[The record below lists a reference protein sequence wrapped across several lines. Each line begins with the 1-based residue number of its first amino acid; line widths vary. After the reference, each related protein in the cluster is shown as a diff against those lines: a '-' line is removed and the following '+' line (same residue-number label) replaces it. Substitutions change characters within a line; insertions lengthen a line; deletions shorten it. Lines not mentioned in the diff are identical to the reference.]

1 MRNIVIGLII
11 GTVVGIVIGATVIA
25 PRLQRTAP
33 GTAATIPASPPA
45 PAELAKQLPRVLV
58 PRPDV
63 SMKMASAFP
72 PDTPV
77 AGDLARRIDARIW
90 EISHGQFE
98 IRSFPP
104 GALVPPADI
113 YDAVA
118 VGSIDAAFA
127 PALAGA
133 GKAPA
138 LALFGGAPFGPDADE
153 FLAWLEFGGGGALF
167 AEINQQH
174 GVHALVCGLLPPSAF
189 GWFRRELQSPQ
200 DLRDL
205 RVNAMG
211 VPALVL
217 ARLGAQVTDLPV
229 GELMLA
235 IEQGAVDGVVWSS
248 PLLDEPMGFGAWLKN
263 YYPQGWSQSLTLLSL
278 MINQKKWQS
287 LSVMQRTQV
296 ETLCGDNV
304 RQSIAAGE
312 AGQFRALQNIYAAGV
327 RLQRLPPAI
336 RDALERA
343 WQQVAQQMSS
353 DDAQFRQVWQS
364 LGAFRGEFA
373 VWRELSRP

>member
-33 GTAATIPASPPA
+33 GAAATTPASPPP
-45 PAELAKQLPRVLV
+45 PADLAKQLPRVLV
-58 PRPDV
+58 PRPDL
-63 SMKMASAFP
+63 SIKMASAFP

-77 AGDLARRIDARIW
+77 AGELARRIDARIW

-104 GALVPPADI
+104 GALVPPADV

-118 VGSIDAAFA
+118 AGSIDAAFA
-127 PALAGA
+127 PAQAGA
-133 GKAPA
+133 GRAPA
-138 LALFGGAPFGPDADE
+138 LALFGGIPFGPGADE
-153 FLAWLEFGGGGALF
+153 FLAWLEFGGGGPLF
-167 AEINQQH
+167 QEINQHH

-200 DLRDL
+200 DLRDI
-205 RVNAMG
+205 RVNASGLPGQM
-211 VPALVL
+211 L
-217 ARLGAQVTDLPV
+217 ARLGSQVVDLPT
-229 GELMLA
+229 GELLLA
-235 IEQGAVDGVVWSS
+235 IEQGSVDGVVWGS

-263 YYPQGWSQSLTLLSL
+263 YYPQGWGQSLTLLSL

-287 LSVMQRTQV
+287 LNVMQRTQV

-304 RQSIAAGE
+304 RQSIAEGE
-312 AGQFRALQNIYAAGV
+312 AGQFRALQQIYSGGV
-327 RLQRLPPAI
+327 RLQRLPPAV

-343 WQQVAQQMSS
+343 WQQLAQQKGSE
-353 DDAQFRQVWQS
+353 DAQFRQVWQS

>member
-1 MRNIVIGLII
+1 MRNAVIGLII
-11 GTVVGIVIGATVIA
+11 GSVLGIVIGATIIA

-33 GTAATIPASPPA
+33 GTPATATPAPPP
-45 PAELAKQLPRVLV
+45 PAELARQLPRALV

-90 EISHGQFE
+90 ELSHGQFE

-104 GALVPPADI
+104 GALTPTADL

-118 VGSIDAAFA
+118 AGSSDAAFA
-127 PALAGA
+127 SPQVGSA
-133 GKAPA
+133 KVPA
-138 LALFGGAPFGPDADE
+138 LALFAGAPFGPDAEE
-153 FLAWLEFGGGGALF
+153 FLAWLEAGGGRTLF
-167 AEINQQH
+167 EEINQQQ

-200 DLRDL
+200 DLRGI
-205 RVNAMG
+205 RVNAEG
-211 VPALVL
+211 LAGQVL
-217 ARLGAQVTDLPV
+217 ARLGADVVALPV

-235 IEQGAVDGVVWSS
+235 IEQGAIDGVARAS
-248 PLLDEPMGFGAWLKN
+248 PLLDQKMGFGAWLKN
-263 YYPQGWSQSLTLLSL
+263 YYPQGWNQSLTLLSL

-287 LSVMQRTQV
+287 LNVAQRTQI
-296 ETLCGDNV
+296 ETVCGDNV
-304 RQSIAAGE
+304 RQSIAEGE
-312 AGQFRALQNIYAAGV
+312 AGQFRALQQIYADGV

-336 RDALERA
+336 RDGLERA
-343 WQQVAQQMSS
+343 WQQLAQQQSS
-353 DDAQFRQVWQS
+353 ADAQFRQVWQS
-364 LGAFRGEFA
+364 LGTFRGEFA